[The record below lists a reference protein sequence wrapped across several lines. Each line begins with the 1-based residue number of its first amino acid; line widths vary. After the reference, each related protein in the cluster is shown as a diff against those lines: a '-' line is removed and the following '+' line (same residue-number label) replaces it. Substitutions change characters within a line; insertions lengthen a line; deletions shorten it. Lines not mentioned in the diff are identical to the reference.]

1 MEAMSNEQ
9 EQLILEKVRMFPP
22 EWIQKVLDFVECL
35 EQQGRQNGWI
45 EFDEWALNL
54 TKETGFQHLTEEDV
68 ARIVKEHRPQRIST
82 KAGLFSSLNGSKVC
96 YHLHGGAIVW
106 LRVSNTS
113 RL

>member
-1 MEAMSNEQ
+1 MSNEQ

-82 KAGLFSSLNGSKVC
+82 KAGFFSSLNGSKVC